1 MEAQATPSEATDA
14 KPTHWREVLTAQ
26 EIRELA
32 ELDDWR
38 GWWMIAFNWLV
49 VFAAMAMVAV
59 SPWWLWIVTVPLAI
73 AIIGARQLGF
83 AVVMHDASHYGVF
96 KTRWL
101 NDWAGNWLAAY
112 PVWADIAP
120 YRGYHLQHHAKN
132 WTKEDPDLDLATK
145 FPVTPTSMKRKIWRD
160 LSGQVGWKRAKAI
173 LKRDL
178 AGVAGKT
185 RRDTSVAFG
194 KNADSGSPGWKN
206 LRGVVITNLA
216 LLALLTAVG
225 HPALYLLWVVAWFT
239 TNSLVTRI
247 RSIAEHSMCW
257 DPSDPLRNTRTT
269 LASPLE
275 RLFIAPNYVNYHLE
289 HHLLMTVPGY
299 KLPRL
304 HALLRDRGALD
315 DALIS
320 RGYLGVLRQAASKQ
334 EARAAA

>member
-1 MEAQATPSEATDA
+1 MEAHPTAPT
-14 KPTHWREVLTAQ
+14 PTHWREALSAQ

-32 ELDDWR
+32 EASDGR
-38 GWWMIAFNWLV
+38 GWWMIAFNWAV
-49 VFAAMAMVAV
+49 VFGAMTMVAL
-59 SPWWLWIVTVPLAI
+59 SSGWLLAVTIPLAI
-73 AIIGARQLGF
+73 ALIGARQLGF
-83 AVVMHDASHYGVF
+83 AVVMHDAAHYAVF

-101 NDWAGNWLAAY
+101 NDWAGNWLGAY

-120 YRGYHLQHHAKN
+120 YRKYHLQHHAKN
-132 WTKEDPDLDLATK
+132 WTKDDPDLDLAIK
-145 FPVTPTSMKRKIWRD
+145 FPVTSASMKRKIWRD

-185 RRDTSVAFG
+185 KRDTSVAFG
-194 KNADSGSPGWKN
+194 KNADGGNAGWQN
-206 LRGVVITNLA
+206 LRGVVITNVA
-216 LLALLTAVG
+216 LLALLSVAG
-225 HPALYLLWVVAWFT
+225 HPALYLLWVAAWFT

-247 RSIAEHSMCW
+247 RSIAEHSMVP
-257 DPSDPLRNTRTT
+257 DPTDPMRNTRTT

-304 HALLRDRGALD
+304 HQMLRDRGALEG
-315 DALIS
+315 ALVAN
-320 RGYLGVLRQAASKQ
+320 GYAGILRQAASK
-334 EARAAA
+334 EAQAAA